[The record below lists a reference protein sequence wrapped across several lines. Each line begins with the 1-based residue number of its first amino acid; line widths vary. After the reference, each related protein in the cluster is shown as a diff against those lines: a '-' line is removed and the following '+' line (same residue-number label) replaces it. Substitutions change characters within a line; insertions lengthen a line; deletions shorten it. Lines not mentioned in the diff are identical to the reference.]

1 MLLYSTG
8 KDPSKEKWDGASTRF
23 EDVVALFGA
32 DDARPLESFADDL
45 RALTARAE
53 HVYVDAPAPA
63 HHHHHHRHN
72 RHRAHHRR
80 RVAASS
86 SSSAATSASSLLKHY
101 FSRGQRQRAS
111 SSDDVD
117 AESGPSSYFDVV
129 PAWKRS
135 PLSPLVGKLRC
146 VKSAY
151 EIEVMKASAEI
162 SARAHAKVSGVG
174 VSVAYRS
181 YLPSFSL
188 FG

>member
-1 MLLYSTG
+1 MT
-8 KDPSKEKWDGASTRF
+8 
-23 EDVVALFGA
+23 LFGA
-32 DDARPLESFADDL
+32 DDARPLENFADDL
-45 RALTARAE
+45 RALAARAE

-63 HHHHHHRHN
+63 HHHHHHHHHRHN

-80 RVAASS
+80 RAAASP

-111 SSDDVD
+111 SSSSSDDVD
-117 AESGPSSYFDVV
+117 AESEPSSYFDVV
-129 PAWKRS
+129 PAWKRK

-181 YLPSFSL
+181 YLPFFSL